1 MENIVEKHLTEK
13 DEEIK
18 NLVKEVKT
26 LQEKL
31 NNFEEMVVE
40 KPIDNSII
48 EEPKNM
54 LDCTFVNPNSVFSF
68 NFCEFKAKSK
78 SDLDT
83 HIDIKHKEK
92 ELKFQLYAIVV
103 SPDFNTME
111 VRKDIIEHLE
121 QQKEIEKVLSVFVDG
136 RGGNPATYDTDSKLL
151 IEADIK
157 IVTKATEAFENTMIR
172 DKLFKECKIRL
183 TKPFRGG
190 HITREEFLRFRNETG
205 WRSYY

>member
-1 MENIVEKHLTEK
+1 MCVGITSLVFVSLEPLALKEKVN
-13 DEEIK
+13 D
-18 NLVKEVKT
+18 
-26 LQEKL
+26 
-31 NNFEEMVVE
+31 FEEMIVE
-40 KPIDNSII
+40 KPIENIII

-54 LDCTFVNPNSVFSF
+54 LDCTFVNPNSLVSC
-68 NFCEFKAKSK
+68 NFCEFKAKSD

-92 ELKFQLYAIVV
+92 ELKFQVYAIVV

-121 QQKEIEKVLSVFVDG
+121 QQKDIEKVLSVFVDG
-136 RGGNPATYDTDSKLL
+136 RGSNPVIYDTDSKLL

-157 IVTKATEAFENTMIR
+157 IVTKAAEAFENTLIR

-190 HITREEFLRFRNETG
+190 RITREEFLRFRNETG